1 MKSILM
7 SSNKDGHYVG
17 SHSYGHLLYFPWDR
31 RDTMLVSEKEFQ
43 QDMLKSYR
51 LMKEAGISSEEA
63 PYFIPPYE
71 HYNDTISL
79 WARRMGLQVINYTPG
94 TASNGDYTTPDMK
107 NYYSSQTII
116 NRIKKYDDT
125 HPDGLNGHFLM
136 IHLGTSELR
145 TDKLYNRLGEIID
158 MLQDRGYRFV
168 TVKEMIEGR
177 HP

>member
-1 MKSILM
+1 
-7 SSNKDGHYVG
+7 
-17 SHSYGHLLYFPWDR
+17 
-31 RDTMLVSEKEFQ
+31 
-43 QDMLKSYR
+43 
-51 LMKEAGISSEEA
+51 
-63 PYFIPPYE
+63 
-71 HYNDTISL
+71 
-79 WARRMGLQVINYTPG
+79 
-94 TASNGDYTTPDMK
+94 MK